1 MNVLPSEEWKDVEEG
16 DPDSNIN
23 ILLQEQHQQPTT
35 TTSTTTKKK
44 GKKAAKVYAVH
55 FAKYVMYLTCTIRV

>member
-35 TTSTTTKKK
+35 TTTSTTTKKK
-44 GKKAAKVYAVH
+44 GKKQQK
-55 FAKYVMYLTCTIRV
+55 FMWFTLLNM